1 MGPTPICA
9 ACWTG
14 GWTMAKKPKRHELFS
29 HEARVAGGRRRAG
42 NPRPILPQR
51 HLFVTEGTKTE
62 PNYLNGMIDQI
73 CTCYGASCRKQFV
86 VYGEGDNTLGLLTKA
101 EKHLIN
107 EPDGFQHVWI
117 LYDQDDFP
125 KDRFDNAEQCFSD
138 AHVAGKNRFHVL
150 PSSADDG
157 TLRGSCTRSDAFALF
172 RQVRFLTLFF
182 PLQNWAGK
190 SPDAL
195 PAGPLPPGSPGP
207 QRRAGL

>member
-1 MGPTPICA
+1 
-9 ACWTG
+9 
-14 GWTMAKKPKRHELFS
+14 MAKKPKRHELFS

-42 NPRPILPQR
+42 NPRSILPQR

-172 RQVRFLTLFF
+172 RQTEHR
-182 PLQNWAGK
+182 
-190 SPDAL
+190 
-195 PAGPLPPGSPGP
+195 PAGRCFFLRARPGEAFFIYFTNSSYHE
-207 QRRAGL
+207 

>member
-1 MGPTPICA
+1 
-9 ACWTG
+9 
-14 GWTMAKKPKRHELFS
+14 MAKKPKRHELFS

-125 KDRFDNAEQCFSD
+125 KDRFDNAEQCFFRRTCRRKKQIS
-138 AHVAGKNRFHVL
+138 R
-150 PSSADDG
+150 PSVVCRRRNSAR
-157 TLRGSCTRSDAFALF
+157 LLLEIRRICTFSTD
-172 RQVRFLTLFF
+172 
-182 PLQNWAGK
+182 
-190 SPDAL
+190 
-195 PAGPLPPGSPGP
+195 
-207 QRRAGL
+207 

>member
-1 MGPTPICA
+1 
-9 ACWTG
+9 
-14 GWTMAKKPKRHELFS
+14 MAKKPKRHELFS

-125 KDRFDNAEQCFSD
+125 KDRFDTPC
-138 AHVAGKNRFHVL
+138 K
-150 PSSADDG
+150 
-157 TLRGSCTRSDAFALF
+157 T
-172 RQVRFLTLFF
+172 
-182 PLQNWAGK
+182 
-190 SPDAL
+190 
-195 PAGPLPPGSPGP
+195 
-207 QRRAGL
+207 AGLRTTFCVILL